1 MSRQGRHEG
10 QGNEFEPQRTRRR
23 QRGGTVDGRRWTQIK
38 SRSISAFIR
47 VYPRLI
53 VLFFTL
59 RPPRP
64 LRFSYFFALLVSLAV
79 HSSAQEPN
87 VPNSHPPEAWPAAR
101 ELDEARLSAAGI
113 SVLRD
118 GPLTLV
124 TDLPLSA
131 EIKQLPRVIAAAVP
145 LFAERFDVPPK
156 RAAEW
161 RVQAYL
167 IKDLAKFAS
176 LGLLPEDREF
186 SHGLALGREVWLF
199 EQPSDY
205 FRRHLLLHEA
215 THSFMAMHL
224 GGCGPGWYMEGM
236 AELLGTHTW
245 DSQTGKLELGIM
257 PASRAA
263 APYWGRI
270 KLLKESHQ
278 PLSLSAVLSL
288 DNARPMNNEAYA
300 WVWSLAHFLE
310 HHPRY
315 AEVFHKLPM
324 RVTKPEFNT
333 RMQKMYGDDWP
344 NLAREWELFTRRI
357 DYGDDIACE
366 AIGFGPTEELG
377 AQPIT
382 VKIDPRRG
390 WQPTGVRVA
399 EGDRLTIRGAGQ
411 FIIGREPTGEP
422 WPCEANGVSLEYV
435 GGSPLGE
442 LQVAIDDRDSP
453 LDALG
458 GLLQP
463 VPIGQARTIVA
474 PLPGPV
480 FLRVNDSPAKRAD
493 NSGELVVTLSR
504 AD

>member
-1 MSRQGRHEG
+1 MRMTNAQTEMTKKEQIFLCSLS
-10 QGNEFEPQRTRRR
+10 EF
-23 QRGGTVDGRRWTQIK
+23 
-38 SRSISAFIR
+38 S
-47 VYPRLI
+47 
-53 VLFFTL
+53 VLSVVKFFLLFWCLNAAT
-59 RPPRP
+59 
-64 LRFSYFFALLVSLAV
+64 FAQQAD
-79 HSSAQEPN
+79 
-87 VPNSHPPEAWPAAR
+87 VPNSRPPEAWPAPR

-113 SVLRD
+113 AVLRD

-131 EIKQLPRVIAAAVP
+131 EIKDLPRVIAAAVP
-145 LFAERFDVPPK
+145 LFAERFDVSPK

-167 IKDLAKFAS
+167 IKDITKFAS
-176 LGLLPEDREF
+176 LGLLPEGREF
-186 SHGLALGREVWLF
+186 AHGLSLGSEVWLF

-205 FRRHLLLHEA
+205 FRRHLMLHEA
-215 THSFMAMHL
+215 THSFMAMNL

-245 DSQTGKLELGIM
+245 DARTAQLELGVM

-278 PLSLSAVLSL
+278 PLALPAVLAL
-288 DNARPMNNEAYA
+288 DNAAPMNNEAYA

-315 AEVFHKLPM
+315 AKDFHTLPQ
-324 RVTKPEFNT
+324 RVTEPKFNA
-333 RMQKMYGDDWP
+333 RLQQLYGEDWQ

-357 DYGDDIACE
+357 DYDDDVACE
-366 AIGFGPTEELG
+366 AIDFGPTEEL
-377 AQPIT
+377 ATQPIT

-390 WQPTGVRVA
+390 WQPTGVRIA
-399 EGDRLTIRGAGQ
+399 KGDRLTIRGAGR
-411 FIIGREPTGEP
+411 FVIGREPTGEP
-422 WPCEANGVSLEYV
+422 WPCEANGVTLEYFA
-435 GGSPLGE
+435 GRPLGE
-442 LQVAIDDRDSP
+442 LQLAIDDHDSP
-453 LDALG
+453 LSAPG

-463 VPIGQARTIVA
+463 FPIGQRSTIVA
-474 PLPGPV
+474 PLSGPV
-480 FLRVNDSPAKRAD
+480 FLHLNDSPAKRAE
-493 NSGELVVTLSR
+493 NSGELAVSLQR